1 MAALTSAR
9 TSVAVA
15 PRSTGL
21 VEALWVARSPH
32 GAPPRVALPD
42 GRPAAVLRL
51 AGAVRWVDPFSRQG
65 GTIGSVLR
73 GPRSTPQ
80 VVLPDPADPAAPVWE
95 VGARLTPWALS
106 ALHPGDFLVDDHRAL
121 PDALGLDHA
130 AWSALVARLRTPGDV
145 TRGSSARPDDAGGAV
160 GPAAGGTADAG
171 AARAVAHALEDVLVA
186 AVRRP
191 VPPHDLADL
200 ARVAQVADAERGLL
214 RQVDLARSVD
224 RTLASLHAL
233 FAQHV
238 GVAPSAFLSAVRLS
252 CAVRE
257 LGVDDRGDA
266 AGVVAVLRSYADAGY
281 APREV
286 ERFTGMSALDLRRAL
301 RGMEELLATA

>member
-9 TSVAVA
+9 TSVAIP
-15 PRSTGL
+15 PRSPGL

-42 GRPAAVLRL
+42 GRPAAVVRL
-51 AGAVRWVDPFSRQG
+51 AGHVRWVDPFSREEER
-65 GTIGSVLR
+65 IGSVLR

-80 VVLPDPADPAAPVWE
+80 VVLADGDAPVWE
-95 VGARLTPWALS
+95 IGVRLAPWALS
-106 ALHPGDFLVDDHRAL
+106 ALHPADALVDAHRPL
-121 PDALGLDHA
+121 GDALGLDA
-130 AWSALVARLRTPGDV
+130 DAWTALERRLRAAG
-145 TRGSSARPDDAGGAV
+145 DDAAAAV
-160 GPAAGGTADAG
+160 
-171 AARAVAHALEDVLVA
+171 RALEDVLEA

-191 VPPHDLADL
+191 VPAHERADL
-200 ARVAQVADAERGLL
+200 DRVVAVADAERGLVRPL
-214 RQVDLARSVD
+214 DLARAVD
-224 RTLASLHAL
+224 RSLASLHAL
-233 FAQHV
+233 FAAHL
-238 GVAPSAFLSAVRLS
+238 GMTPGAFLSAVRLS

-266 AGVVAVLRSYADAGY
+266 AGVVRVLRSYADAGY

-286 ERFTGMSALDLRRAL
+286 ERFTGMSALDLRRSL